1 MADSAEGHGDGPHSV
16 GPWQI
21 LYGCGGDFRYTGRA
35 AALILTLSVTRLDRR
50 TIMSRRSR
58 PSLLL
63 ASFLIVSA
71 TVRADDTPLAKQ
83 RQTADA
89 IAKSLQLS
97 SIVTHETK
105 NLIVLGTI
113 SDAKLKALGATL
125 EKQYAAGVKALQ
137 FATDDPPWSGKL
149 AVYVFNDRAD
159 YRSFVRQVEKRSPDE
174 PELGSFRLSDEIP
187 HAAAGPGKG
196 KDAPTMEAQAGYQLA
211 AALVAARAKNV
222 PVPEW
227 LVTGFAKAT
236 TAHAAGTSAGNRKRA
251 ARNLG
256 LRFKAS
262 DAWNDMVPIE
272 ARQVL
277 AVSVADF
284 VFYGKGVPKPVDFL
298 NGFRPDNEKPMKTPA
313 DALSASQL
321 TPEQFDIAYRKWLLS
336 NN

>member
-1 MADSAEGHGDGPHSV
+1 
-16 GPWQI
+16 
-21 LYGCGGDFRYTGRA
+21 
-35 AALILTLSVTRLDRR
+35 
-50 TIMSRRSR
+50 MSRRSR

-196 KDAPTMEAQAGYQLA
+196 KDAPTMKCSPPTGRQCTVLRVWLSSGLFSEGPRNPDGRVERNGATDTVMGTVA
-211 AALVAARAKNV
+211 AA
-222 PVPEW
+222 P
-227 LVTGFAKAT
+227 G
-236 TAHAAGTSAGNRKRA
+236 
-251 ARNLG
+251 
-256 LRFKAS
+256 
-262 DAWNDMVPIE
+262 
-272 ARQVL
+272 
-277 AVSVADF
+277 
-284 VFYGKGVPKPVDFL
+284 Y
-298 NGFRPDNEKPMKTPA
+298 PA
-313 DALSASQL
+313 DSLRLS
-321 TPEQFDIAYRKWLLS
+321 YRRPWRGG
-336 NN
+336 